1 MGACV
6 VVLVSWGQ
14 AVAVQLSDVES
25 ARARSEQSLTTSL
38 DTKSKYSRKL
48 KELRTRKDSLV
59 CVCRTL
65 LRDTLELRA
74 VAVPTCVVVRGPH
87 CVPPT
92 RPPTHPP
99 HFRTTPVFIFPYGSR
114 LHWRRSSSLRPRT
127 CLQHVEYWRT
137 TPVVWPAQRP
147 CAPSVTEI

>member
-14 AVAVQLSDVES
+14 AVSVQLADVES

-59 CVCRTL
+59 CVQNT
-65 LRDTLELRA
+65 A
-74 VAVPTCVVVRGPH
+74 
-87 CVPPT
+87 
-92 RPPTHPP
+92 
-99 HFRTTPVFIFPYGSR
+99 S
-114 LHWRRSSSLRPRT
+114 
-127 CLQHVEYWRT
+127 
-137 TPVVWPAQRP
+137 
-147 CAPSVTEI
+147 